1 MRSALSLAA
10 LVALSPL
17 LSPAPA
23 AADEVEEISP
33 AERQLQ
39 LAREDF
45 AKGDYTRAVQACE
58 SALRLDSGLK
68 EAFKIKGL
76 ALEQLGERD
85 DARAMLKAY
94 ETLASGLPPDPEV
107 VAALERLEAPAVNPI
122 PIVFLGAG
130 SGLAVAGFVMHGT
143 AFQAGKEFTD
153 APQPVAR
160 LPEYE
165 ALYDRNVA
173 GLALGVA
180 GAALAGAGAGLLVA
194 SLIDG
199 PDAFSGRLMPSLSAG
214 PGGIA
219 VGLHGRW

>member
-1 MRSALSLAA
+1 MRSSLLLAA
-10 LVALSPL
+10 LVATAPMLAPP
-17 LSPAPA
+17 PAH
-23 AADEVEEISP
+23 ADEPELSP

-45 AKGDYTRAVQACE
+45 AKGDYTRAVQASE

-94 ETLASGLPPDPEV
+94 QTLNSGLPDDEDV
-107 VAALERLEAPAVNPI
+107 VAALDRLDAPAVHPAPLI
-122 PIVFLGAG
+122 LLGAG

-143 AFQAGKEFTD
+143 AFTAGKEFTET
-153 APQPVAR
+153 PQPIAR
-160 LPEYE
+160 FGEYE

-180 GAALAGAGAGLLVA
+180 GAAMAGAGAGLLIA

-199 PDAFSGRLMPSLSAG
+199 PDVLSARVLPTFSAG

-219 VGLHGRW
+219 LGLHGRF